1 MSVYLTPEE
10 LFRLT
15 GYKQRARQRQ
25 WLRAREWAYE
35 VTAQGEI
42 RVLRAYRDQRLGV
55 AGIAKTIEN
64 ASAAGFNAFY
74 FQKPSERAPVPRSA
88 SGSGQASD
96 DPMDQPD
103 RDQHIDRA

>member
-1 MSVYLTPEE
+1 MSIYLTHEE

-25 WLRAREWAYE
+25 WLRAREWPYE

-55 AGIAKTIEN
+55 VGIGKTIEN

-74 FQKPSERAPVPRSA
+74 FPKPPE
-88 SGSGQASD
+88 
-96 DPMDQPD
+96 
-103 RDQHIDRA
+103 